1 MRNKRWINEHNEG
14 MTGRRIR
21 KVLVA
26 AFAAASLMMA
36 VPVGASEAPT
46 EAAPSATPASETT
59 VTPTNA
65 ASGNE
70 ILPVADAP
78 ATNTFTLQFTYHP
91 DGTTSVPISGAEF
104 TIFKVADL
112 QVKDQ
117 VATYAP
123 VDGFKSV
130 ASYESKTDPNALSY
144 EGMTASESLTA
155 AKALA
160 AEVGSASGE
169 KGTTDAAGSY
179 KYENLAPGMY
189 LVMQTGKTGMADLY
203 KTLDPFLVQVP
214 TYFKNEAGD
223 QYEWNADV
231 IASPKPETELDITSP
246 PRTSTTTTPRQ
257 SRTTTTPTTT
267 KKPTKKPTAT
277 PKKSNT
283 TVRRTTTTNR
293 TSTVKTGDR
302 QPIVFW
308 FGIACLA
315 MAIILIVV
323 NRRRK
328 V

>member
-46 EAAPSATPASETT
+46 EAAPSATPATETT

-112 QVKDQ
+112 EVKRQ
-117 VATYAP
+117 VATYVPA
-123 VDGFKSV
+123 GNFKSV
-130 ASYESKTDPNALSY
+130 SSSDY
-144 EGMTASESLTA
+144 EGMTASASLTA
-155 AKALA
+155 AKSLA
-160 AEVGSASGE
+160 AEAASSASGV
-169 KGTTDAAGSY
+169 KGTTDSNGSY
-179 KYENLAPGMY
+179 KYENLEPGMY

-214 TYFKNEAGD
+214 TYYKNEAGD

-231 IASPKPETELDITSP
+231 IASPKPETELNITPP
-246 PRTSTTTTPRQ
+246 PRTTTVAP
-257 SRTTTTPTTT
+257 SRNPSKKVTPT
-267 KKPTKKPTAT
+267 PTKKKSTPTPT
-277 PKKSNT
+277 KKTT

-293 TSTVKTGDR
+293 TTTVKTGDR

-328 V
+328 A